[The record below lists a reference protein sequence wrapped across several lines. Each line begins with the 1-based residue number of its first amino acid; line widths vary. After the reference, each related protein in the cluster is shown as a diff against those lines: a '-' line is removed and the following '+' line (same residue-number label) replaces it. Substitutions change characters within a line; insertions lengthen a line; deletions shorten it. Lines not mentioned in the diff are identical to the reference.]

1 MMILTPAPNGV
12 PFTTKI
18 MAKVLMDMK
27 KMFEWD
33 FARQVDESQALTDT
47 NAWMACHFEA
57 QFLFSMRILDE
68 DTDVANDGQN
78 NYERIRVAK
87 AQRNLY
93 NGLKLQMQVEFNSTY
108 MNLSHLCLYGFLN
121 S

>member
-1 MMILTPAPNGV
+1 M
-12 PFTTKI
+12 TKI

-27 KMFEWD
+27 KMLEWD

-57 QFLFSMRILDE
+57 QFLFGMRILDE
-68 DTDVANDGQN
+68 NTDVANDGQN

-93 NGLKLQMQVEFNSTY
+93 
-108 MNLSHLCLYGFLN
+108 
-121 S
+121 

>member
-1 MMILTPAPNGV
+1 MRCLHVIRMMILTPAPNGV

-18 MAKVLMDMK
+18 MAKVLMDIK

-93 NGLKLQMQVEFNSTY
+93 
-108 MNLSHLCLYGFLN
+108 
-121 S
+121 